1 MQNAQNDERYLE
13 IAKALS
19 RLLDACYKFIYTSEK
34 NKPVLTPVYSNDFIF
49 ESADHTKKK

>member
-1 MQNAQNDERYLE
+1 MQNAQNDERHLE

-34 NKPVLTPVYSNDFIF
+34 INPF
-49 ESADHTKKK
+49 